1 VTRVLY
7 PGSFD
12 PVHIGHVEIVDTAA
26 TLFDEV
32 VVATVRNPQKGTGLF
47 ALDARMDMLSESFAH
62 LPNVTITMFSSLVV
76 DLARDLECDFI
87 VKGLRAVSDFE
98 NELQMAQMNLEI
110 SGVHTMFIPSASKYS
125 FLASSLI
132 REVAKFG
139 GDVSSMVP
147 SPVAKRLEEL
157 QGS

>member
-1 VTRVLY
+1 MTRVLY

-98 NELQMAQMNLEI
+98 NELQMAQMNNSV
-110 SGVHTMFIPSASKYS
+110 SGIHTLFIPSASDSS
-125 FLASSLI
+125 FLASKFI
-132 REVAKFG
+132 RDFARFG
-139 GDVSSMVP
+139 GDISSMVP
-147 SPVAKRLEEL
+147 EPVVRRMKE
-157 QGS
+157 QYG